1 MLRARSQLDGA
12 LAMVALLHQQITDA
26 FAGTVGAYPLVPLNI
41 AVMSVAHFFSHAGN
55 TSAHAAYQGNN
66 LPLMTLVT
74 LTLPVGSAT
83 VMFWLTG
90 RPLWV
95 LYWVF
100 VVTDLPSVVLKW
112 LISPTSLPLL
122 SYDSAVSS
130 GLVTQ
135 P

>member
-41 AVMSVAHFFSHAGN
+41 AVMFVAHFFSHAGN

-74 LTLPVGSAT
+74 FTLPFVSKT
-83 VMFWLTG
+83 VTFWFVG
-90 RPLWV
+90 RPLFVSYIV
-95 LYWVF
+95 LL
-100 VVTDLPSVVLKW
+100 VTDFP
-112 LISPTSLPLL
+112 
-122 SYDSAVSS
+122 SAVRK
-130 GLVTQ
+130 
-135 P
+135 

>member
-12 LAMVALLHQQITDA
+12 LAVVAFFHQQITDA
-26 FAGTVGAYPLVPLNI
+26 LAATIRALPFVSFDI
-41 AVMSVAHFFSHAGN
+41 AIVFVAHFFLRPEIAIV
-55 TSAHAAYQGNN
+55 HAAFQGNN

-112 LISPTSLPLL
+112 LISPTNLPLL
-122 SYDSAVSS
+122 S
-130 GLVTQ
+130 
-135 P
+135 